1 MTFESPKKENK
12 DLTKSLKSM
21 SFVVKIWIVHV
32 NGEGL
37 ENTCSCMCICTH
49 TYTVH
54 THTYIER
61 RSTNI

>member
-1 MTFESPKKENK
+1 MAFESPKKETN
-12 DLTKSLKSM
+12 DLTESLKSM
-21 SFVVKIWIVHV
+21 SFVVKIWIAHV

-54 THTYIER
+54 THT
-61 RSTNI
+61 